1 MNIIEYK
8 PSNLKDILIE
18 NKESILEKINHS
30 IQTNTMN
37 MLLYGNVPKYIIHLI
52 LHEYYMKTYDILTPK
67 KAVLEVDCFSDLN
80 LSTSNNDIIIFSNSQ
95 YKYKKFVIIHNL
107 EHISENIQVYFKN
120 IMNPNTFF
128 IYCSECKKKV
138 YESILTRCIH
148 IEFEPLNYTNI
159 TSIVTLLSKESN
171 IHIEDM
177 DELFIHTQMN
187 IDYIINILNYMK
199 LLKKTKIE
207 KGCID
212 KYIQLVKDKDL
223 QHYFELIKQKKIKDA
238 FQLLFHYYDK
248 GFSILDIYY
257 FIYEYSKT
265 KVENPFN
272 YKIIELLC
280 EYIHNIYEGHDHKIC
295 LAFLTND
302 INIIFH
308 NIYVK

>member
-8 PSNLKDILIE
+8 PSNLKDIFIE
-18 NKESILEKINHS
+18 NKESILEKITHC

-37 MLLYGNVPKYIIHLI
+37 LLLYGNVPKYIINLI
-52 LHEYYMKTYDILTPK
+52 LNEYYMKTYAILPPK

-148 IEFEPLNYTNI
+148 IEFEPLNYSNVK
-159 TSIVTLLSKESN
+159 SIVHLLSNESN
-171 IHIEDM
+171 IHIEDI

-199 LLKKTKIE
+199 LLKKTNIE
-207 KGCID
+207 KSSID

-223 QHYFELIKQKKIKDA
+223 QNYFQLIKQNNIKDA
-238 FQLLFHYYDK
+238 FLLLFHYYDK

-280 EYIHNIYEGHDHKIC
+280 EYIHNIYEGHDNKIY
-295 LAFLTND
+295 LALLTND

-308 NIYVK
+308 NIYVQ